1 MNVVKR
7 GAGRPGHT
15 ARTNRHAQRTPL
27 PPKGT
32 EIEDARAV
40 IAETTPPRK
49 RTGKVASVAS
59 PAPDARREADLK
71 AMGEKAPQTKSW
83 GKAIA
88 FRDAVAALGW
98 SASVGNPQD
107 GAEIDL
113 VEVTA
118 QRGEEYLYIS
128 WVAGALQHPV
138 TYTINDRTIKMRNA
152 SQAKQYA
159 ARSAEEATKEFSKAV
174 SNRAFRRK
182 EPSEKPGV
190 RALPF
195 DPGLATDEEV
205 VTALLGK
212 TVAWVNR
219 ISNGVEHATL
229 GRDVKRVRVT
239 VGEDGER
246 QVLFCCPSTGFRAFR
261 ISQLVRV
268 GGGKRYVVRDRDGNR
283 IEREEL
289 PEEVSADA

>member
-1 MNVVKR
+1 MNTVKR
-7 GAGRPGHT
+7 GAGRPAHT

-40 IAETTPPRK
+40 IAEATEGRK
-49 RTGKVASVAS
+49 RTGKAASVAA
-59 PAPDARREADLK
+59 PAPASRP
-71 AMGEKAPQTKSW
+71 APAGPFPTPDTGDSKSW
-83 GKAIA
+83 PKAIA
-88 FRDAVAALGW
+88 FRDAVSALGW
-98 SASVGNPQD
+98 STSVGHPQD

-113 VEVTA
+113 VECTA
-118 QRGEEYLYIS
+118 QRGDEYLYIS
-128 WVAGALQHPV
+128 WKAGALQHPV
-138 TYTINDRTIKMRNA
+138 TYTIDTRTVKMRNA

-159 ARSAEEATKEFSKAV
+159 ARSPEEAAKELSKV
-174 SNRAFRRK
+174 TSNRAFRKK
-182 EPSEKPGV
+182 EPSVKPNV

-212 TVAWVNR
+212 SVAWINR
-219 ISNGVEHATL
+219 ISNGVESATL
-229 GRDVKRVRVT
+229 GRDVKRVRIEEKE
-239 VGEDGER
+239 GGR

-261 ISQLVRV
+261 LADLVKV

-289 PEEVSADA
+289 PEEVTI